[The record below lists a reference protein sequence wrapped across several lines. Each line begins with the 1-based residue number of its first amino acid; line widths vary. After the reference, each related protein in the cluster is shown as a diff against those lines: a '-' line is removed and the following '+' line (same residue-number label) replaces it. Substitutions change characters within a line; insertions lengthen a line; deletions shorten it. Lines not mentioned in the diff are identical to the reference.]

1 LKLPEIGIGS
11 IYMPTVQTAQA
22 QIPSKKTQEASASFS
37 EILSGALAE
46 TDSVKFSK
54 HAQTRLESRNIEL
67 DEGDLQRL
75 GGAVDAASEKGVQDS
90 LIVMNGLAFIV
101 SIPDRTVVTAMPVS
115 EASSSVFTN
124 IDGAV
129 IA

>member
-1 LKLPEIGIGS
+1 MPGIRFNPILTPPVS
-11 IYMPTVQTAQA
+11 TAA
-22 QIPSKKTQEASASFS
+22 NFKSKTSKSANSFDDL
-37 EILSGALAE
+37 LSGE
-46 TDSVKFSK
+46 ISKQDGVKFSK

-67 DEGDLQRL
+67 QSGDMEKLND
-75 GGAVDAASEKGVQDS
+75 AVSKASSKGVQDS

-101 SIPDRTVVTAMPVS
+101 NVPDRTVVTAMPVS
-115 EASSSVFTN
+115 EASSNVFTN